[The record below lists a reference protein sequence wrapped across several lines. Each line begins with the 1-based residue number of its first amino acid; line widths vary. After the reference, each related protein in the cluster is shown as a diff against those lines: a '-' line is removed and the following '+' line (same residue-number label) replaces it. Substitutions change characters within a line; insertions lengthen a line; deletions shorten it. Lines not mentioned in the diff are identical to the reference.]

1 MLLLNLSGCFKMNH
15 AWSHVAVAFSEPEP
29 PNAAFRLL
37 SIKELARAEQ
47 ESSAKVCSV
56 LVFIENIL

>member
-1 MLLLNLSGCFKMNH
+1 MNH
-15 AWSHVAVAFSEPEP
+15 AWYHVVVAFSEPEP

-37 SIKELARAEQ
+37 SIKELAQAEQ

-56 LVFIENIL
+56 LVLIENIPFVYNSGEVEQP